1 MKQYMKDEQIKEISK
16 LMKSI
21 SHPTRFKILCLLR
34 DNEMSVKDL
43 TDELETTNSNITQH
57 LNILRNQGVIEYRR
71 DANYIFN
78 SINDWRILELLRKLR
93 QLYPVDAQSTI
104 WR

>member
-93 QLYPVDAQSTI
+93 QLYSLDTHSTI

>member
-1 MKQYMKDEQIKEISK
+1 MQEYMKEEQIKEISK

-34 DNEMSVKDL
+34 NNEMSVKDL
-43 TDELETTNSNITQH
+43 CEELETTNSNVTQH
-57 LNILRNQGVIEYRR
+57 LNILRNQGVIDFRR

-78 SINDWRILELLRKLR
+78 RINDWRILELMSKLR
-93 QLYPVDAQSTI
+93 QLYSKSSHNSY
-104 WR
+104 R

>member
-34 DNEMSVKDL
+34 NNEMSGKDL
-43 TDELETTNSNITQH
+43 SDELETTDSNITQH

-93 QLYPVDAQSTI
+93 QLYSLAPYS
-104 WR
+104 